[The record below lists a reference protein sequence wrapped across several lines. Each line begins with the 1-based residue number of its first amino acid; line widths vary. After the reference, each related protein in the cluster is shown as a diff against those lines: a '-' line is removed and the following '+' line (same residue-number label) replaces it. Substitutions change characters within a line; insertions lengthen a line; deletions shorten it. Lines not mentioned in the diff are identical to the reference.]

1 MAKVKVR
8 NIPISQVKWI
18 KKISTRREK
27 PASWFLD
34 PKNDAYPDRN
44 DDGSY
49 NCNLI
54 RAAITRA
61 GQYKKLVIMKKAQTL
76 YEKLCK

>member
-8 NIPISQVKWI
+8 NIPIDRVAWIKSQVER
-18 KKISTRREK
+18 KKM
-27 PASWFLD
+27 PASYFLMGAERKY
-34 PKNDAYPDRN
+34 PVKNK
-44 DDGSY
+44 DGSY

-54 RAAITRA
+54 RGAITRA
-61 GQYKKLVIMKKAQTL
+61 GQYKNLVVMKKAQVL